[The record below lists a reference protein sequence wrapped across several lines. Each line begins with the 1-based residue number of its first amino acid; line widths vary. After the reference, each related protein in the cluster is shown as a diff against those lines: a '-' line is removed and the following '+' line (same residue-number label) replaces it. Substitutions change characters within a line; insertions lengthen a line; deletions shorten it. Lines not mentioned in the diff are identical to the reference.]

1 MQIHMPANILVLI
14 IAEENDT
21 KKSCICLH
29 AYLIFIDKETGLGFL
44 ISYFI
49 LYFYFILFCII
60 LFYFI
65 LFCIIF
71 LIKLEILAKV

>member
-1 MQIHMPANILVLI
+1 MPANILVLI

-49 LYFYFILFCII
+49 LYLF
-60 LFYFI
+60 FS
-65 LFCIIF
+65 
-71 LIKLEILAKV
+71 